1 MYLTCI
7 LELIKFNYA
16 MRIAFIATS

>member
-16 MRIAFIATS
+16 VRIAFIATS